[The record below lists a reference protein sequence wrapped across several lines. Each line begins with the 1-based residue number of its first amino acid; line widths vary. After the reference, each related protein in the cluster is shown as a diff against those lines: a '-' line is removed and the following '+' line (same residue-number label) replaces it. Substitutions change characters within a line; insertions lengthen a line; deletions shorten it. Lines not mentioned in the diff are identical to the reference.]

1 MNKLKQILEFIRALL
16 GFLLNLKKKK
26 TDEKNEKPPRPIPGK
41 LPDDVPDDTPSDSIG
56 IVSGRPRDNGPVG
69 GPFGGG
75 AGMYSTDKRHG
86 TSLLL
91 RGMGADC
98 IRDGDVF
105 MGSLNGC

>member
-26 TDEKNEKPPRPIPGK
+26 TDEKNEKPHSR
-41 LPDDVPDDTPSDSIG
+41 
-56 IVSGRPRDNGPVG
+56 
-69 GPFGGG
+69 
-75 AGMYSTDKRHG
+75 STDKRHG

>member
-1 MNKLKQILEFIRALL
+1 MRRMKSRLARYRASC
-16 GFLLNLKKKK
+16 
-26 TDEKNEKPPRPIPGK
+26 
-41 LPDDVPDDTPSDSIG
+41 PDDVPDDTPSDSIG

-75 AGMYSTDKRHG
+75 AGMYRSPLDTLGVRTNG
-86 TSLLL
+86 TGQASSFVD
-91 RGMGADC
+91 GTDC

>member
-26 TDEKNEKPPRPIPGK
+26 TDGHSR
-41 LPDDVPDDTPSDSIG
+41 
-56 IVSGRPRDNGPVG
+56 
-69 GPFGGG
+69 
-75 AGMYSTDKRHG
+75 STDKRHG